1 MPNWKPNWKKVLRE
15 ISGTLSTLESTDRS
29 VRHSYPRG
37 IATPRRS
44 YKRNVCL
51 FWDCNVRIREDHV
64 FCYKHFQDFQKGN
77 VDECPGC
84 GFAKSVQYDVCL
96 DCRNN
101 GRGPSANA
109 GSHGQRSR
117 NWYKPEYSPSW
128 EARDADTNT
137 FYVYL
142 LKLDGGRFYAG
153 QTRELRERLS
163 EHRDSRV
170 TSTAGQN
177 PKLVWFGILPSRE
190 AATSTEVEIK
200 KLVDSDPREIRRM
213 VIRFKD
219 LVEELDYT

>member
-1 MPNWKPNWKKVLRE
+1 MAKWKGALKK
-15 ISGTLSTLESTDRS
+15 ISITLATLESTAKS
-29 VRHSYPRG
+29 VRRLSQPRTA
-37 IATPRRS
+37 IPRRS
-44 YKRNVCL
+44 YKGNVCR
-51 FWDCNVRIREDHV
+51 FWDCNLRILEGYDL
-64 FCYKHFQDFQKGN
+64 CPKHFQDFQKGR

-84 GFAKSVQYDVCL
+84 GFAKSAQYNVCL
-96 DCRNN
+96 NCRTN
-101 GRGPSANA
+101 GWKSSAKP
-109 GSHGQRSR
+109 GDQVQRSGSR
-117 NWYKPEYSPSW
+117 YKPEYSPSW
-128 EARDADTNT
+128 EARDADTNA

-200 KLVDSDPREIRRM
+200 KLVDLNPREIRRM

-219 LVEELDYT
+219 LVEELDYN